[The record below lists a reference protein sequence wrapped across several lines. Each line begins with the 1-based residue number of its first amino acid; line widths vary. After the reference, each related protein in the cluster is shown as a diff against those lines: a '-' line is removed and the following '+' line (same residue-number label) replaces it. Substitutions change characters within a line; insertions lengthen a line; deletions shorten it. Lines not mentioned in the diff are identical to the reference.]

1 MVVYVQLTSKTICR
15 SRHSRLLFGFLFL
28 AISSRFCSAA
38 CRPDL
43 HRYVA
48 SRERETQR
56 REEAQPL
63 TLPFITTLRPLLSLL
78 VLSQPSPNSPAMRSS
93 TTLLRFIALLV
104 LCFTLASAAAE
115 EGAGV
120 EEDGQHVF
128 RSRDNSR
135 ARAHNEPRRCKKM
148 QRDTH
153 DSGRRDGTD
162 SHNFAISPQVL
173 VQDDGPTPKVKNLAA
188 AAASP
193 SASPS
198 AGAGGGAGAAGAA
211 GNVSASCQQAI
222 GQALSSDLAMCMGFD
237 VLTSDPEL
245 APLLNPTTAGSN
257 QSLIGPL
264 GKYLSQVSRRSAA
277 TWTEP

>member
-1 MVVYVQLTSKTICR
+1 M
-15 SRHSRLLFGFLFL
+15 G
-28 AISSRFCSAA
+28 
-38 CRPDL
+38 
-43 HRYVA
+43 
-48 SRERETQR
+48 
-56 REEAQPL
+56 
-63 TLPFITTLRPLLSLL
+63 
-78 VLSQPSPNSPAMRSS
+78 
-93 TTLLRFIALLV
+93 
-104 LCFTLASAAAE
+104 
-115 EGAGV
+115 
-120 EEDGQHVF
+120 EDGQHVF

-135 ARAHNEPRRCKKM
+135 GRAHNEPRHCKKM

-153 DSGRRDGTD
+153 DSGRRDGDNLVDTQRY
-162 SHNFAISPQVL
+162 AISPQVL
-173 VQDDGPTPKVKNLAA
+173 AQDDGPTPKVKNLAA

-193 SASPS
+193 SSSPS
-198 AGAGGGAGAAGAA
+198 AGAGAGAGAGAAGAA

-277 TWTEP
+277 TWT